1 MTIAIV
7 VETGAGTDPTANS
20 YCSVADLQAYAAL
33 RGSAL
38 PAAADDCAMLLIRA
52 MDYIEAQRDRFKG
65 VKSSQVPNLQAMPGY
80 IVGYPE
86 YVSTN
91 PDTIPAESAQDQPLQ
106 WPRTGVSI
114 DYAILPSNV
123 IPRELQYGQMAQA
136 LLVYDQQQN
145 PANYVVSGPVIE
157 QTNEVSGAVKQTTRW
172 ASPSTNPGRVLPVN
186 AFANPD
192 TLLNVLYK
200 RGALSIA
207 ASRS

>member
-1 MTIAIV
+1 MAIAII
-7 VETGAGTDPTANS
+7 VEDGTGTNQAANS
-20 YCSVADLQAYAAL
+20 YCAVADLRNYALL
-33 RGSAL
+33 RNVTL
-38 PAAADDCAMLLIRA
+38 PVADDDCAVLLIKA

-65 VKSSQVPNLQAMPGY
+65 VKTSQANNATLLPTYLIGDPRYQWN
-80 IVGYPE
+80 
-86 YVSTN
+86 N
-91 PDTIPAESAQDQPLQ
+91 PTMVAAESAQDQPLQ

-114 DYAILPSNV
+114 DSAILPNNV

-145 PANYVVSGPVIE
+145 PANYVISGPVIE
-157 QTNEVSGAVKQTTRW
+157 QTNEVSGAVKTTTRW
-172 ASPSTNPGRVLPVN
+172 ASPSTNPGRVLSVS